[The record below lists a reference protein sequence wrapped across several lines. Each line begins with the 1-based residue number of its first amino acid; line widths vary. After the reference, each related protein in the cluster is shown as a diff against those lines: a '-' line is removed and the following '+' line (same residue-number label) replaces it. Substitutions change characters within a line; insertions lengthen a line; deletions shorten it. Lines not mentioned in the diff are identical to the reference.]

1 MPLGNPMGYFQP
13 ELYGQLLG
21 SMFGPQPFGP
31 YGNSYFGPQPFGP
44 YGNFQPM
51 MPPSAP
57 RTAPVPNTA
66 THVGTFLPTP
76 EQKMAMDQPQTQPV
90 APPIRPRN
98 VFQQGAPG
106 GKYLTPQARR
116 KRDMVMALL
125 ASPTPALPVT
135 KTRTYSAMR
144 V

>member
-1 MPLGNPMGYFQP
+1 MILPLLKGLKLTF
-13 ELYGQLLG
+13 
-21 SMFGPQPFGP
+21 
-31 YGNSYFGPQPFGP
+31 
-44 YGNFQPM
+44 
-51 MPPSAP
+51 
-57 RTAPVPNTA
+57 RTFFTRPVT
-66 THVGTFLPTP
+66 LKYP